1 MNLALVAAVAAQQ
14 LQWRSCDG
22 GGARGG
28 VCNDDGGKEAV
39 ASVSRYFEAEDG
51 SSSGPVSTEQ

>member
-1 MNLALVAAVAAQQ
+1 MNLALVAAAQQ

-22 GGARGG
+22 GGGAATRRG
-28 VCNDDGGKEAV
+28 NDDGGKEAV

>member
-1 MNLALVAAVAAQQ
+1 MNLALVAAAAQQ

-22 GGARGG
+22 GVRRGG
-28 VCNDDGGKEAV
+28 VCNDDGSEEAV

-51 SSSGPVSTEQ
+51 SSRSPVSTEQ